1 VTTEATSCQRLR
13 EHLGYLQMTTA
24 AEQLSADLDWALKQK
39 LSPTQ
44 VLENLP
50 DVGHYARP
58 DVFRFLVN
66 EEAKPPVASNG
77 AG

>member
-1 VTTEATSCQRLR
+1 VTTEATSYQRLR

-24 AEQLSADLDWALKQK
+24 IEQLSADLDRALKQK

-44 VLENLP
+44 VLENLL
-50 DVGHYARP
+50 DVGHYSRP
-58 DVFRFLVN
+58 DVFRILVD
-66 EEAKPPVASNG
+66 EEAKPPVAPNG

>member
-24 AEQLSADLDWALKQK
+24 AEQLSAELDKAPKQK

-44 VLENLP
+44 VLENLL
-50 DVGHYARP
+50 DVRHYARP
-58 DVFRFLVN
+58 DVFRLLVDK
-66 EEAKPPVASNG
+66 EAKPPVAPNG